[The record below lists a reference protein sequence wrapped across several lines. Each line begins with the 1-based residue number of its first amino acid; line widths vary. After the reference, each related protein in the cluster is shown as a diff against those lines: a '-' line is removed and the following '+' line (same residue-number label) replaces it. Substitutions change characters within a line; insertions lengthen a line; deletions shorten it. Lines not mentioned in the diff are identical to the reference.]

1 MKRFEHG
8 GDIYTHPGVVDFS
21 ASLNPLG
28 MPTAAR
34 EALLASVDAC
44 ELYPDPYAR
53 ELVRALADF
62 EHVDAVWVVPC
73 AGATDA
79 IERLCQVVRPRQAL
93 VFAPCYGGYEQAL
106 ARLGVKPRVAL
117 LREED
122 DFVLGKDAAA
132 AIEQGV
138 DLVFLANPN
147 NPTGQCLNRSTLE
160 ACLAHAAEVGAVVA
174 LDECFVDLS
183 GGTNSNDL
191 LADYPNLVIIKA
203 FTKSFCLAGLR
214 LGYAL
219 CANHALV
226 DGLRQAGQTW
236 AVSVPA
242 QVAGVACVG
251 ERGHLER
258 SRALVR
264 NEREQLVQAL
274 TSLGLRVVP
283 SNANYLLFYGPKDL
297 GRALLAHGV
306 MVRKCDNFVGLGP
319 GWYRVAVRM
328 PEQNAQLVAAL
339 KEVL

>member
-8 GDIYTHPGVVDFS
+8 GDIYTHPCVVDFS

-62 EHVDAVWVVPC
+62 EHVDAAWVVPC

-106 ARLGVKPRVAL
+106 VQLGMEARVAL
-117 LREED
+117 LRERDGFALGED
-122 DFVLGKDAAA
+122 ALL
-132 AIEQGV
+132 AIDQGV

-147 NPTGQCLNRSTLE
+147 NPTGKCLNRLTLE
-160 ACLAHAAEVGAVVA
+160 ACLARAAEVGAVVA
-174 LDECFVDLS
+174 LDECFIDLS
-183 GGTNSNDL
+183 EGAGSNDL
-191 LADYPNLVIIKA
+191 LQGHPHLVIIKA

-219 CANHALV
+219 CANSVLAN
-226 DGLRQAGQTW
+226 GLRQAGQPW

-264 NEREQLVQAL
+264 VERERLMDAL
-274 TSLGLRVVP
+274 TSLGLRVAP
-283 SNANYLLFYGPKDL
+283 SDANYLLFFGPEGL

-306 MVRKCDNFVGLGP
+306 MVRTCDNFVGLGP

>member
-1 MKRFEHG
+1 MERFEHG
-8 GDIYTHPGVVDFS
+8 GDVYAHPGVVDFS

-28 MPTAAR
+28 MPKTAR

-44 ELYPDPYAR
+44 ELYPDPHAR

-62 EHVDAVWVVPC
+62 EQVDEAWVIPC

-79 IERLCQVVRPRQAL
+79 IARLCQVINPQQAL
-93 VFAPCYGGYEQAL
+93 AFAPCYGGYEQAL
-106 ARLGVKPRVAL
+106 AQLGVEARVAL
-117 LREED
+117 LRERD
-122 DFVLGKDAAA
+122 GFAFGDDAAL

-160 ACLAHAAEVGAVVA
+160 ACLARAAEVGAVVA

-183 GGTNSNDL
+183 DGVGSSDL
-191 LADYPNLVIIKA
+191 LQIHPHLVIIKA

-219 CANHALV
+219 CADDALA
-226 DGLRQAGQTW
+226 GRLRAAGQPW

-242 QVAGVACVG
+242 QVAGVACTG
-251 ERGHLER
+251 EGDYLER

-264 NEREQLVQAL
+264 VERERLTDAL
-274 TSLGLRVVP
+274 MSLGLRVVP
-283 SNANYLLFYGPKDL
+283 SDANYLLICGPEGL
-297 GRALLAHGV
+297 GGALLARGV
-306 MVRKCDNFVGLGP
+306 MVRACDNFVGLGP
-319 GWYRVAVRM
+319 GWYRVAVRT
-328 PEQNAQLVAAL
+328 PEQNALLVAVL
-339 KEVL
+339 REVL